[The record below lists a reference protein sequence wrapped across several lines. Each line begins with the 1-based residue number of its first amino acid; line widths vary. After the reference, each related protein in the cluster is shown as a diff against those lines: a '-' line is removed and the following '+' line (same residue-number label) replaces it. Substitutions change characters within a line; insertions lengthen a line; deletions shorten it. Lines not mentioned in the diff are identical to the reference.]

1 MVRLREIPRTAAFAW
16 SPDAT
21 APWIATGTKSGAVDV
36 DFSNETCLELWDL
49 GLDNAQQAQ
58 ELQPSVT
65 LPTESGFH
73 DLAWTSAQGERK
85 RGIIAGAFDS
95 GSLSLWDADQLVT
108 DAVGAC
114 LFDKKIHTGAIK
126 ALQFNPKIPTLLA
139 TGGSKGE
146 LFISDLNDLGSPT
159 RLGSTAAR
167 ADDIDCLDWNKKVS
181 NILVTGSSGGFVTV
195 WDMKT
200 RKESLT
206 LNNYQRKPASA
217 IAWDPEKPT
226 RLITAV
232 PLEQEPVILVWD
244 LRNSNAPEKI
254 LRGHDSGVLSLSWCP
269 QDNDLL
275 LSSGKDNRTMLWNP
289 QTGEAYGEYPVVTNW
304 TFQTRWNPH
313 NPNMFAT
320 ASFDGKVQIQT
331 LQNTKPS
338 SEQTTQSQA
347 ADGEDF
353 FSQVQTQPQ
362 ASSFSLSKA
371 PRWLERP
378 VSVSFGFGGRIIS
391 VRQADPGKSR
401 LSKVGISKFEV
412 DSSVGDA
419 TESFEKAIQSGDVT
433 SLCEERIE
441 SAKTDAERADW
452 KIIETLV
459 SKNPRAQIVKY
470 LGFEDTPDDA
480 ANGVKQQDQADGE
493 SGQQPEPVN
502 GTSRPHRRFGSIW
515 AGSADGD
522 FLSELAATKVSRT
535 NNPFQIY
542 TGSESES
549 DKKITRALTLGQFDK
564 ALDVCLQEDRM
575 SDAFMIA
582 ICGGESCVKKA
593 QEAYFAKQSGGPN
606 YLRLLASIVGKNLWD
621 TVHNADLSNWK
632 EVMATL
638 CTFAD
643 EQEFPDLCEALGDRI
658 EEQADEQSSAARKD
672 ATFCFLAGSKLEKV
686 VAIWIQELKEHEEA
700 GATDANASSAFSLH
714 AHGLQEFIEKV
725 TIFRK
730 VVNFQDRE
738 LSQTGDW
745 KLEALYSKYLEYADI
760 VAGSGQLDVAQR
772 YLDLLPAGYPGADV
786 ARSRIQ
792 QARKKPVAPVAK
804 AQTTS
809 TPTRNKPLP
818 GMSAF
823 QPPTNTF
830 TPPVPQAPTQ
840 FMGSPQAPTPFAGA
854 PPQPANPYAPPAA
867 AGAPVNPYAPAG
879 GYQPQQQM
887 RMPQGPPQGYGF
899 HQANPI
905 APPPRFTQSPA
916 VPPPSQDKN
925 MSNWNDIP
933 EGFVKPP
940 TTSRRG
946 TPSVTNQPVSN
957 PYSQMPPQQP
967 SPPVAPPFGSRQR
980 ATPLPPPPKGSALPP
995 RVTSPMTGGP
1005 TQAPFER
1012 PASAASNAYAPP
1024 AGSAPST
1031 APNIMSPPIPRG
1043 ASPYNAPPSHGPSAP
1058 SRYAPAPGSQPS
1070 VAPQGRPTIAPPP
1083 QGSSFQAPTLANPYA
1098 PSQPAQQ
1105 PRPSPYGAPSLSQIP
1120 QQATAPPLPTPSQQF
1135 ISGPPPSS
1143 APPQQAGQGGQPP
1156 GAPQQA
1162 APPPA
1167 RRHPKGDRTHIS
1179 ESAQPIFQ
1187 ILSAEMARVKARAPA
1202 SFEPQVRDT
1211 EKRLDILF
1219 DHLNNEDLLR
1229 PDTVAQISNLAT
1241 ALQNRDFQTATEIQM
1256 DVHTNKV
1263 EECGNWMVG
1272 VKRLVGMCKA
1282 TP

>member
-1 MVRLREIPRTAAFAW
+1 MSIHFGGVAFL
-16 SPDAT
+16 
-21 APWIATGTKSGAVDV
+21 
-36 DFSNETCLELWDL
+36 TC
-49 GLDNAQQAQ
+49 G
-58 ELQPSVT
+58 S
-65 LPTESGFH
+65 FH
-73 DLAWTSAQGERK
+73 DLAWTPAEEGRK
-85 RGIIAGAFDS
+85 RGIIAGAFDN
-95 GSLSLWDADQLVT
+95 GSLGLWDADQLVT
-108 DAVGAC
+108 NAAGAS

-126 ALQFNPKIPTLLA
+126 ALQFNPKIPNFLA

-146 LFISDLNDLGSPT
+146 LFISDLNHLDSPI

-254 LRGHDSGVLSLSWCP
+254 LRGHDSGVLSVSWCP
-269 QDNDLL
+269 QDHDLL
-275 LSSGKDNRTMLWNP
+275 LSCGKDNRTILWNP
-289 QTGEAYGEYPVVTNW
+289 QTGQSYGEYPVVTNW

-331 LQNTKPS
+331 LQNTNPS
-338 SEQTTQSQA
+338 STQTTQAQA
-347 ADGEDF
+347 TDGEDF
-353 FSQVQTQPQ
+353 FSQAQTQPQ
-362 ASSFSLSKA
+362 SSSFSLPKA
-371 PRWLERP
+371 PKWLERP

-391 VRQADPGKSR
+391 VRQADPAKSR
-401 LSKVGISKFEV
+401 LSKVSISKFEV
-412 DSSVGDA
+412 DSTVGDA
-419 TESFEKAIQSGDVT
+419 TESFERAVQSGDVT
-433 SLCEERIE
+433 SLCEERIG
-441 SAKTDAERADW
+441 SAKSDAERADW

-459 SKNPRAQIVKY
+459 SKNPRAQLVKY
-470 LGFEDTPDDA
+470 LGFEDTTEDATNGTKQSDQPDD
-480 ANGVKQQDQADGE
+480 E
-493 SGQQPEPVN
+493 SGEQGTSVN
-502 GTSRPHRRFGSIW
+502 GTSKSHRRFQSIF
-515 AGSADGD
+515 ASSADGD
-522 FLSELAATKVSRT
+522 FLSELAATKVTKT

-542 TGSESES
+542 TGSESEG
-549 DKKITRALTLGQFDK
+549 DRKITRALTLGQFEK
-564 ALDVCLQEDRM
+564 ALDVCLEEDRM

-582 ICGGESCVKKA
+582 ICGGENCIKKA

-658 EEQADEQSSAARKD
+658 EEQADDQSAAARKD

-730 VVNFQDRE
+730 VVNFQDTE
-738 LSQTGDW
+738 LSKTGDW

-772 YLDLLPAGYPGADV
+772 YLDLLPASYPGADV

-792 QARKKPVAPVAK
+792 QARKTPAPQVAA
-804 AQTTS
+804 AQRTS
-809 TPTRNKPLP
+809 TPSRNKPLP
-818 GMSAF
+818 GVSAF
-823 QPPTNTF
+823 QPPTNAF
-830 TPPVPQAPTQ
+830 PPPIPQAPTP
-840 FMGSPQAPTPFAGA
+840 FISSPQAPTPYTGA
-854 PPQPANPYAPPAA
+854 PAPQANPYAPPTAA
-867 AGAPVNPYAPAG
+867 AAPVNPYAPAG
-879 GYQPQQQM
+879 GYQPPQQM
-887 RMPQGPPQGYGF
+887 RVPQGPPQSYGF
-899 HQANPI
+899 PQANQIP
-905 APPPRFTQSPA
+905 PPPRFTQSPA

-946 TPSVTNQPVSN
+946 TPSVINQPVSN
-957 PYSQMPPQQP
+957 PYSQVPPQQP

-980 ATPLPPPPKGSALPP
+980 ASPLPPPPKGSAPPP
-995 RVTSPMTGGP
+995 RVTSPLAGGP
-1005 TQAPFER
+1005 PQAPFER

-1024 AGSAPST
+1024 AVTSPST
-1031 APNIMSPPIPRG
+1031 GPNIMSPPIPRG

-1058 SRYAPAPGSQPS
+1058 SRYAPAPGSQPT
-1070 VAPQGRPTIAPPP
+1070 APQGRPSIAPPP
-1083 QGSSFQAPTLANPYA
+1083 QGSSFQAPQPPANPYA
-1098 PSQPAQQ
+1098 PSQPMQQ
-1105 PRPSPYGAPSLSQIP
+1105 PRPGPYGPVSASQTP
-1120 QQATAPPLPTPSQQF
+1120 QQTTAPPLPTPSQQF
-1135 ISGPPPSS
+1135 ISGPPTSG
-1143 APPQQAGQGGQPP
+1143 PPQQAAQGSEPASAQ
-1156 GAPQQA
+1156 QQA

-1167 RRHPKGDRTHIS
+1167 RKHRK
-1179 ESAQPIFQ
+1179 
-1187 ILSAEMARVKARAPA
+1187 
-1202 SFEPQVRDT
+1202 
-1211 EKRLDILF
+1211 
-1219 DHLNNEDLLR
+1219 
-1229 PDTVAQISNLAT
+1229 
-1241 ALQNRDFQTATEIQM
+1241 
-1256 DVHTNKV
+1256 
-1263 EECGNWMVG
+1263 
-1272 VKRLVGMCKA
+1272 
-1282 TP
+1282 